1 MKKIL
6 KGLGLGFVALALSF
20 SLATPAGAVVTLSNL
35 AVDTAAADAFI
46 LGATNTTGTITI
58 GSATH
63 TGTTTISSGATT
75 TDALDIG
82 AAAVTTG
89 NGVDLAL
96 AGLTEGKG
104 LDMSDLGAITSGK
117 AIHVD
122 ATGVTQTSGILV
134 HVDSASTALT
144 GAGRLLFVDHTAA
157 TGSTGIVAEFKT
169 AATDETNV
177 VKITSAGMI
186 DGVNLLVE
194 GTTGMTTGS
203 LIKATSSSAAAL
215 ATNGIIS
222 FTSTGNFTSTS
233 AVDGGFVEVKAN
245 DTTAGT
251 VFTLVA

>member
-82 AAAVTTG
+82 AGTVTTG
-89 NGVDLAL
+89 NGVDLTL
-96 AGLTEGKG
+96 AGLTTGKG
-104 LDMSDLGAITSGK
+104 IDMSDLAAITTGK

-144 GAGRLLFVDHTAA
+144 GAGRLLLVDHTGA
-157 TGSTGIVAEFKT
+157 TGDASGIVAEFKT

-177 VKITSAGMI
+177 VKITSAAMI
-186 DGVNLLVE
+186 DAGNLLVE

-203 LIKATSSSAAAL
+203 LIRATSS
-215 ATNGIIS
+215 
-222 FTSTGNFTSTS
+222 
-233 AVDGGFVEVKAN
+233 
-245 DTTAGT
+245 
-251 VFTLVA
+251 